1 MIDHIGLFV
10 ADAAKRADFYEKLL
24 APLGYVKKVA
34 YPTAVC
40 FANDEDGDGIW
51 LESPKDG
58 NPVVPS
64 HVAFRAKT
72 ADAIKAFHEAGLAAG
87 GTDNGKPGPRP
98 NYGPGYYAAFVHDPD
113 GNNIEAMFNDYQA

>member
-10 ADAAKRADFYEKLL
+10 SDAAQYADFYEKLL

-40 FANDEDGDGIW
+40 FANDEDGDSVW

-58 NPVVPS
+58 NPGVPS
-64 HVAFRAKT
+64 HVAFRAKDE
-72 ADAIKAFHEAGLAAG
+72 AAVKAFHEAGLASG
-87 GTDNGKPGPRP
+87 GTDNGAPGPRP
-98 NYGPGYYAAFVHDPD
+98 NYGPTYYAAFIHDPD
-113 GNNIEAMFNDYQA
+113 GNNIEAMLS